1 MSAEEFARL
10 KHDIESKQVEVDR
23 AFARL
28 DDFVRKHNGKA
39 ELDRSMKSFSQQATE
54 RLALLEHLMEAM
66 SRLNAS
72 YKIYVKMLE
81 ERIGF

>member
-1 MSAEEFARL
+1 L
-10 KHDIESKQVEVDR
+10 KRDIKPKQVEVDR
-23 AFARL
+23 SFARL

-39 ELDRSMKSFSQQATE
+39 ELDSWTKSPSQQANG

-72 YKIYVKMLE
+72 YKIHVKMLE